1 MTGEPAPA
9 EAGPEPQQ
17 GDPATEP
24 TTGEG
29 RAPRSSDL
37 TVEDLVNLVE
47 SLTAERDASLES
59 RARLQAEFEN
69 YRKRVAKQEL
79 DQTARAAEAL
89 VGKLL
94 PIFDA
99 FEAALAHAVEGVE
112 PIWSQMRQV
121 LEREGLQRLDPTGEP
136 FDPTLHEAVAHEPGD
151 GDHPVVSDV
160 FRSGY
165 AWKGRV
171 LRPAMVKVRD

>member
-1 MTGEPAPA
+1 MTGEPAAA
-9 EAGPEPQQ
+9 EAGTEAQQ
-17 GDPATEP
+17 QDPTAEATA
-24 TTGEG
+24 GG
-29 RAPRSSDL
+29 PRSSDL

-47 SLTAERDASLES
+47 SLTAERDASIEA

-79 DQTARAAEAL
+79 DQAARAAESL

-99 FEAALAHAVEGVE
+99 FEAAIAHAAEGVE
-112 PIWSQMRQV
+112 PIWSQLLQV
-121 LEREGLQRLDPTGEP
+121 LGREGLERLDPKDEP
-136 FDPTLHEAVAHEPGD
+136 FDPTLHEAVAHEPGE
-151 GDHPVVSDV
+151 GGHPVVSDV

-165 AWKGRV
+165 AWNGRV